1 MKFLKMLFLL
11 SPLACGL
18 SFALDAPTV
27 KHPEA
32 PQEVEVVAPQVTE
45 SLKDAASTILIK
57 MIHQAEEAGEFIKDQ
72 IPLVLKELLTFNL
85 VLNAF
90 YTASLVAGIRSASGQ
105 VKP

>member
-45 SLKDAASTILIK
+45 SLK
-57 MIHQAEEAGEFIKDQ
+57 
-72 IPLVLKELLTFNL
+72 ELLTFNL